1 MSTPVNQF
9 DTVGLAPGFGNQ
21 EGRVKKRQ
29 LKKPG
34 AGMAV
39 GVAWYREADWPRIK
53 KLFPDA
59 DQLHETY
66 AEWLKFAE
74 ESVKRL
80 ARSGMTVERVVI
92 DIDDFLGWCLIH
104 NRARDAK
111 ARTEYVTEKLS
122 HKYPSTKD
130 LQH

>member
-1 MSTPVNQF
+1 
-9 DTVGLAPGFGNQ
+9 
-21 EGRVKKRQ
+21 
-29 LKKPG
+29 
-34 AGMAV
+34 MAV
-39 GVAWYREADWPRIK
+39 GVAWYREADWHRIK
-53 KLFPDA
+53 ELFPDA
-59 DQLHETY
+59 DQLHDTH

-80 ARSGMTVERVVI
+80 TRTGMTVEPVVI

-122 HKYPSTKD
+122 HNFQTDPTVFNSIECETQMYSMNCSISA
-130 LQH
+130 LMLANFSL

>member
-1 MSTPVNQF
+1 VQLT
-9 DTVGLAPGFGNQ
+9 GNQ
-21 EGRVKKRQ
+21 EGRVKKRHP
-29 LKKPG
+29 KKSG

-53 KLFPDA
+53 ELFPDA
-59 DQLHETY
+59 DQLHDSY
-66 AEWLKFAE
+66 AEWLEFAE

-80 ARSGMTVERVVI
+80 ARTGMTVEPFVI

-104 NRARDAK
+104 GRPRDAK

-122 HKYPSTKD
+122 HKYPSKRAP
-130 LQH
+130 QI